1 MLKKLS
7 TLLST
12 ALFSLTSNAEPL
24 KVGVLFSSFGDVD
37 SLDEVEAFVKKTL
50 RDPDVVPVP
59 RWMLPIVVD
68 LGWHVSQK
76 DILAEYSAING
87 RTNFRKNSQLQA
99 DAVAQALNNNGYDAK
114 GYTGFTMTFPDISE
128 PLAQAKADGVNELVV
143 FYQGAQWSGP
153 TAQIVQRET
162 SKFLKGNMD
171 WDVRV
176 TMVRSFSDD
185 PRFQN
190 LIIDDISQR
199 LNTDFS
205 STSVSDLC
213 IVLPA
218 HGNPLK
224 VIKAGDPAYAQ
235 MMRVFDSVRKA
246 FPDYKVFHGFQNHSE
261 IPTLKWTTPELDTV
275 AKDIAANECSQV
287 LVNGRTSYTI
297 DSLETLFD
305 HSVGFTDELRSLNP
319 NKTIIVENMYNSEER
334 FVNLM
339 AQLAMEAMQGQGD
352 IARLR

>member
-1 MLKKLS
+1 
-7 TLLST
+7 
-12 ALFSLTSNAEPL
+12 
-24 KVGVLFSSFGDVD
+24 
-37 SLDEVEAFVKKTL
+37 
-50 RDPDVVPVP
+50 
-59 RWMLPIVVD
+59 
-68 LGWHVSQK
+68 
-76 DILAEYSAING
+76 
-87 RTNFRKNSQLQA
+87 
-99 DAVAQALNNNGYDAK
+99 
-114 GYTGFTMTFPDISE
+114 
-128 PLAQAKADGVNELVV
+128 
-143 FYQGAQWSGP
+143 
-153 TAQIVQRET
+153 
-162 SKFLKGNMD
+162 
-171 WDVRV
+171 
-176 TMVRSFSDD
+176 MVRSFSDD

-305 HSVGFTDELRSLNP
+305 HAVGFTDELRSLNP
-319 NKTIIVENMYNSEER
+319 NKTIIVENMYNSDER